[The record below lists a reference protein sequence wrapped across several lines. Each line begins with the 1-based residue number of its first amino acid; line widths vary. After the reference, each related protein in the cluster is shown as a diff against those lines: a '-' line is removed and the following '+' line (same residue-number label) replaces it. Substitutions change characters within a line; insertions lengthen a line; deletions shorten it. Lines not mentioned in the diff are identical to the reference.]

1 MENIN
6 LHELV
11 GWIIA
16 AVAAIGAFTAVIFRF
31 IDRINKPIIALNEAV
46 NAMKT
51 SVELLNQAVRALKAD
66 NEIIARR
73 VSEHGRQIDS
83 LKIDVATIKERVRGD

>member
-31 IDRINKPIIALNEAV
+31 IDRINKPIEALKEAV
-46 NAMKT
+46 NAMRV
-51 SVELLNQAVRALKAD
+51 SVQLLNQAVNALKES
-66 NEIIARR
+66 NETIERR
-73 VSEHGRQIDS
+73 VAEHGRQIDEM
-83 LKIDVATIKERVRGD
+83 KIDLATIKERIKG

>member
-6 LHELV
+6 VHEMV

-31 IDRINKPIIALNEAV
+31 IDRINKPIEALKEAV
-46 NAMKT
+46 NAMRL
-51 SVELLNQAVRALKAD
+51 SVQLLNQAVSMLKEN
-66 NEIIARR
+66 NESIERR
-73 VSEHGRQIDS
+73 VGEHGQQID
-83 LKIDVATIKERVRGD
+83 KMRIDIATIKERVKE

>member
-6 LHELV
+6 IHEMV

-31 IDRINKPIIALNEAV
+31 IDRINKPIEALKEAV
-46 NAMKT
+46 NAMRL
-51 SVELLNQAVRALKAD
+51 SVQLLNQAVSALKEN
-66 NEIIARR
+66 NESIERR
-73 VSEHGRQIDS
+73 VGEHGRQID
-83 LKIDVATIKERVRGD
+83 KMQIDIATIKERVKG